1 MKIRSIVAGVLLAVV
16 SGVVA
21 PGCGGGGAIRR
32 VEAPEGV
39 SFIVSPSD
47 AEVLVDNVVR
57 GKASDFTDDHPL
69 KVSTGGHM
77 LELRAPDHLSYIRRI
92 DVSMHAKRIEA
103 TLLRKE
109 APAPTTERNGNG
121 GLK

>member
-1 MKIRSIVAGVLLAVV
+1 MLIRSVVAGVLV
-16 SGVVA
+16 VVA
-21 PGCGGGGAIRR
+21 SGITTPGCGGGGAIRR
-32 VEAPEGV
+32 VEAPEGI
-39 SFIVSPSD
+39 SFMVSPSD

-69 KVSTGGHM
+69 KVQVGGHV
-77 LELRAPDHLSYIRRI
+77 LELRAPEHVSYIRRL
-92 DVSMHAKRIEA
+92 DVSPHAKRIEA

-109 APAPTTERNGNG
+109 GAFQPPDRNGSG